1 MLYCENCGKPV
12 NETAKFCRNCG
23 AQQNPQTQ
31 TAMAPQVVPAPVTV
45 QPKPLTPQIQTQE
58 TQEQIGSFIIVNRSK
73 HFVRQEYLTGIL
85 TSRRLIFAPMT
96 SHMIKEV
103 ANISKQQAKGK
114 TPPNSIYPYQQNYLA
129 TAPQIILG
137 QSPDS
142 FALENVS
149 IKEIKLALVSVGG
162 EGYADSEEFEL
173 KVVADSGSYTFRMT
187 KRDEYVTRLQQ
198 TYQDKVLL
206 PKNYVM
212 R

>member
-1 MLYCENCGKPV
+1 MLYCENCGKPI
-12 NETAKFCRNCG
+12 NETSKFCRYCG
-23 AQQNPQTQ
+23 APQTPTSE
-31 TAMAPQVVPAPVTV
+31 TAPAPRVVPTPVSTV
-45 QPKPLTPQIQTQE
+45 QPKPQTPQE
-58 TQEQIGSFIIVNRSK
+58 APEQIQSFIIVNRSK

-103 ANISKQQAKGK
+103 SNISKQQAKGK

-149 IKEIKLALVSVGG
+149 IKEIKLTLVSVGG

-173 KVVADSGSYTFRMT
+173 KVVADSGSYTFRLT
-187 KRDEYVTRLQQ
+187 KRDEYVSRLKQV
-198 TYQDKVLL
+198 YQDKVKL
-206 PKNYVM
+206 PQNYVM